1 MWMQLDDWV
10 LCRIY
15 KKTTPQL
22 YCSPPHDDETSMDGG
37 LDLGRQPDGSSAS
50 VGDIVAAYAPAGGLP
65 RPASISD
72 YLVDFNY
79 SPVSELLES
88 MPAPETAAQL
98 GTMDATGRLF
108 YAANHGEAAASSSST
123 AQQQSSHKQR
133 CPTTGTRRRRASRGG
148 DGGVPGGATRERV
161 GDGQG
166 LIEDSVFEVEGRGR
180 GPEVGV

>member
-22 YCSPPHDDETSMDGG
+22 YCGSPPHDEPSMDGG

-50 VGDIVAAYAPAGGLP
+50 VGDIVAAYARAGGLP

-98 GTMDATGRLF
+98 GTMDAAGRLF

-123 AQQQSSHKQR
+123 AQQQSSHK
-133 CPTTGTRRRRASRGG
+133 RRFMEDYSNSDLNLLHASSSK
-148 DGGVPGGATRERV
+148 RV
-161 GDGQG
+161 MSDQ
-166 LIEDSVFEVEGRGR
+166 LASSMASNLAFSSVFEPGQTSLPDRI
-180 GPEVGV
+180 